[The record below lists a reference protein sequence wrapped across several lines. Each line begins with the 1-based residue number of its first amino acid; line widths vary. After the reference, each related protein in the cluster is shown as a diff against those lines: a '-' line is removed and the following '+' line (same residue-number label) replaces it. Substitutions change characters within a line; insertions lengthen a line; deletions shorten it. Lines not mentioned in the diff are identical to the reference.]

1 MCYKSYKKYKSYK
14 FPFSCAKM
22 EGYMVKMFNLIIME
36 IKIKNIDDLPRAAAE
51 LLEAIGERRIIALR
65 GKMGAGKT
73 TLVAEMMRQLKMDDE
88 ASSPTFAIA
97 NEYHSSETGQT
108 VYHFDFYRL
117 ESSAEAYDIGIEDY
131 WDSGNLCLMEW
142 TENIEDILPDD
153 TLFVQIEEVEDGS
166 RRVTL

>member
-1 MCYKSYKKYKSYK
+1 
-14 FPFSCAKM
+14 
-22 EGYMVKMFNLIIME
+22 ME
-36 IKIKNIDDLPRAAAE
+36 ITIRDINDLSRAAAE
-51 LLEAIGERRIIALR
+51 IIEAIGDRRIVALR

-73 TLVAEMMRQLKMDDE
+73 TLVAEMMRQLGMDDE
-88 ASSPTFAIA
+88 ASSPTFAIV
-97 NEYHSSETGQT
+97 NEYHSSNTGQT

-153 TLFVQIEEVEDGS
+153 TLFIEIEEQSDGS
-166 RRVTL
+166 RNVII

>member
-1 MCYKSYKKYKSYK
+1 MS
-14 FPFSCAKM
+14 
-22 EGYMVKMFNLIIME
+22 EIIE
-36 IKIKNIDDLPRAAAE
+36 IKDIEDLPRAAGE
-51 LLEAIGERRIIALR
+51 LLAAIGTRRIVALR

-142 TENIEDILPDD
+142 TENIEDILPEE
-153 TLFVQIEEVEDGS
+153 TLFIEIEEQGDNS
-166 RRVTL
+166 RRVLIEN

>member
-1 MCYKSYKKYKSYK
+1 MTITIRD
-14 FPFSCAKM
+14 M
-22 EGYMVKMFNLIIME
+22 E
-36 IKIKNIDDLPRAAAE
+36 DLSRGAIE
-51 LLEAIGERRIIALR
+51 LLDAIGERRIVALR

-142 TENIEDILPDD
+142 TENIEDILPDE
-153 TLFVQIEEVEDGS
+153 TLFVDIEEQSDGS
-166 RRVTL
+166 RVIRVKGQESRVKS

>member
-1 MCYKSYKKYKSYK
+1 
-14 FPFSCAKM
+14 
-22 EGYMVKMFNLIIME
+22 ME
-36 IKIKNIDDLPRAAAE
+36 IIINGIGDLPRAAAE
-51 LLEAIGERRIIALR
+51 FLAAIGDRRIVALR

-73 TLVAEMMRQLKMDDE
+73 TLVAELMRQLKMDDE

-97 NEYHSSETGQT
+97 NEYHSLETGQT

-142 TENIEDILPDD
+142 TENIEDILPDE
-153 TLFVQIEEVEDGS
+153 TLFVDIEELPDGS
-166 RRVTL
+166 RRISL

>member
-1 MCYKSYKKYKSYK
+1 
-14 FPFSCAKM
+14 
-22 EGYMVKMFNLIIME
+22 ME
-36 IKIKNIDDLPRAAAE
+36 IVIKDIDDMPRAAAE
-51 LLEAIGERRIIALR
+51 FLEAIGDNKIIALR

-73 TLVAEMMRQLKMDDE
+73 TLVAELMRQLRMDDE

-117 ESSAEAYDIGIEDY
+117 ESSTEAYDIGVEDY

-142 TENIEDILPDD
+142 TENIEDILPDE
-153 TLFVQIEEVEDGS
+153 TLFVEIEEQPDGARRLVVESGE
-166 RRVTL
+166 

>member
-1 MCYKSYKKYKSYK
+1 M
-14 FPFSCAKM
+14 
-22 EGYMVKMFNLIIME
+22 GDIIE
-36 IKIKNIDDLPRAAAE
+36 IKDIEDLPRAAAE
-51 LLEAIGERRIIALR
+51 LLEAIGDRNIIALR

-73 TLVAEMMRQLKMDDE
+73 TLVGEMMRQLKMDDE

-142 TENIEDILPDD
+142 TENIEDILPED
-153 TLFVQIEEVEDGS
+153 TLVVDIEEQADGT
-166 RRVTL
+166 RRVVVES

>member
-1 MCYKSYKKYKSYK
+1 
-14 FPFSCAKM
+14 
-22 EGYMVKMFNLIIME
+22 ME
-36 IKIKNIDDLPRAAAE
+36 IIIRDINDMSRGAAE
-51 LLEAIGERRIIALR
+51 VLAAIGDRRIVALR

-73 TLVAEMMRQLKMDDE
+73 TIVAEMMRQLKMDDE

-142 TENIEDILPDD
+142 TENIEDILPED
-153 TLFVQIEEVEDGS
+153 TLFINIVEQPDGS
-166 RRVTL
+166 RRIII

>member
-1 MCYKSYKKYKSYK
+1 
-14 FPFSCAKM
+14 
-22 EGYMVKMFNLIIME
+22 ME
-36 IKIKNIDDLPRAAAE
+36 IIINNIEDLPRATAE
-51 LLEAIGERRIIALR
+51 LLEAIGEKHIVALR
-65 GKMGAGKT
+65 GKMGVGKT

-97 NEYHSSETGQT
+97 NEYHSSETGRT

-117 ESSAEAYDIGIEDY
+117 ESPAEAYDIGIEDY

-153 TLFVQIEEVEDGS
+153 TLFVEIEELSDHS
-166 RRVTL
+166 RRITLK

>member
-1 MCYKSYKKYKSYK
+1 
-14 FPFSCAKM
+14 
-22 EGYMVKMFNLIIME
+22 ME
-36 IKIKNIDDLPRAAAE
+36 IIINGIGDLPRAAAE
-51 LLEAIGERRIIALR
+51 FLAAIGDRRIVALR
-65 GKMGAGKT
+65 GNMGAGKT
-73 TLVAEMMRQLKMDDE
+73 TLVAELMRQLRMDDE

-142 TENIEDILPDD
+142 TENIEDILPDE
-153 TLFVQIEEVEDGS
+153 TLFVDIEELPDGS
-166 RRVTL
+166 RRISMQ

>member
-1 MCYKSYKKYKSYK
+1 MDIIIKD
-14 FPFSCAKM
+14 M
-22 EGYMVKMFNLIIME
+22 E
-36 IKIKNIDDLPRAAAE
+36 DLPRAAAE
-51 LLEAIGERRIIALR
+51 LLDAIGDRKIIALR

-97 NEYHSSETGQT
+97 NEYHSYETGQT

-117 ESSAEAYDIGIEDY
+117 ESSAEAFDIGIEDY

-153 TLFVQIEEVEDGS
+153 TLFVEIEENSDHS
-166 RRVTL
+166 RVIRGKS

>member
-1 MCYKSYKKYKSYK
+1 
-14 FPFSCAKM
+14 
-22 EGYMVKMFNLIIME
+22 ME
-36 IKIKNIDDLPRAAAE
+36 IFVNGIEDLPRAAAE
-51 LLEAIGERRIIALR
+51 FLDVVGDNRIIALQ

-73 TLVAEMMRQLKMDDE
+73 TLVAELMRQLKMDGE

-142 TENIEDILPDD
+142 TENIEDILPEE
-153 TLFVQIEEVEDGS
+153 TLFVEIEELPDSS
-166 RRVTL
+166 RRISFR

>member
-1 MCYKSYKKYKSYK
+1 
-14 FPFSCAKM
+14 
-22 EGYMVKMFNLIIME
+22 ME
-36 IKIKNIDDLPRAAAE
+36 ITIRNISDLPAATSE
-51 LLEAIGERRIIALR
+51 LLKAIGSRKIIALR

-73 TLVAEMMRQLKMDDE
+73 TLVGEMMRQLKMDDE

-97 NEYHSSETGQT
+97 NEYHSSATGQT

-142 TENIEDILPDD
+142 TENIEDILPED
-153 TLFVQIEEVEDGS
+153 TLFVDIEEQADGS
-166 RRVTL
+166 RTLTL

>member
-1 MCYKSYKKYKSYK
+1 
-14 FPFSCAKM
+14 
-22 EGYMVKMFNLIIME
+22 ME
-36 IKIKNIDDLPRAAAE
+36 IIINGIVDLPRAAAE
-51 LLEAIGERRIIALR
+51 FLAAIGDRRIVALR

-73 TLVAEMMRQLKMDDE
+73 TLVAELMRQLRMDDE

-142 TENIEDILPDD
+142 TENIEDILPDE
-153 TLFVQIEEVEDGS
+153 TLFVDIEELPDGS
-166 RRVTL
+166 RRISLQ

>member
-1 MCYKSYKKYKSYK
+1 
-14 FPFSCAKM
+14 
-22 EGYMVKMFNLIIME
+22 ME
-36 IKIKNIDDLPRAAAE
+36 IIINGIGDLPRAAAE
-51 LLEAIGERRIIALR
+51 FLAAIGDRRIVALR

-73 TLVAEMMRQLKMDDE
+73 TLVAELMRQLRMDDE

-131 WDSGNLCLMEW
+131 WDSGCLCLMEW
-142 TENIEDILPDD
+142 TENIEDILPDE
-153 TLFVQIEEVEDGS
+153 TLFVDIEELPDGS
-166 RRVTL
+166 RRISMQ

>member
-1 MCYKSYKKYKSYK
+1 
-14 FPFSCAKM
+14 
-22 EGYMVKMFNLIIME
+22 ME
-36 IKIKNIDDLPRAAAE
+36 IIINGIGDLPRAAAE
-51 LLEAIGERRIIALR
+51 FLAAIGDRRIVALR

-73 TLVAEMMRQLKMDDE
+73 SLVAELMRQLKMDDE

-142 TENIEDILPDD
+142 TENIEDILPDE
-153 TLFVQIEEVEDGS
+153 TLFVDIEELPDGS
-166 RRVTL
+166 RRISL

>member
-1 MCYKSYKKYKSYK
+1 
-14 FPFSCAKM
+14 
-22 EGYMVKMFNLIIME
+22 ME
-36 IKIKNIDDLPRAAAE
+36 IIINGIGDLPRAAAE
-51 LLEAIGERRIIALR
+51 FLAAIGDRRIVALR

-73 TLVAEMMRQLKMDDE
+73 TLVAELMRQLKMDDE

-117 ESSAEAYDIGIEDY
+117 ESSVEAYDIGIEDY

-142 TENIEDILPDD
+142 TENIEDILPDE
-153 TLFVQIEEVEDGS
+153 TLFVDIEELPDGS
-166 RRVTL
+166 RRISMQ

>member
-1 MCYKSYKKYKSYK
+1 M
-14 FPFSCAKM
+14 A
-22 EGYMVKMFNLIIME
+22 NII
-36 IKIKNIDDLPRAAAE
+36 IKDIEDIDKAARK
-51 LLEAIGERRIIALR
+51 LLEEIGSRKIVALR

-73 TLVAEMMRQLKMDDE
+73 TLTAAMMRALKMDDE
-88 ASSPTFAIA
+88 TTSPTFAIV

-117 ESSAEAYDIGIEDY
+117 ESSAEAMDIGVEDY

-153 TLFVQIEEVEDGS
+153 TLFVEIEEQADHS
-166 RRVTL
+166 RKITVA

>member
-1 MCYKSYKKYKSYK
+1 M
-14 FPFSCAKM
+14 
-22 EGYMVKMFNLIIME
+22 GVIIE
-36 IKIKNIDDLPRAAAE
+36 IKDIEDLPRAAAD
-51 LLEAIGERRIIALR
+51 LLDAIGERHIVALR

-73 TLVAEMMRQLKMDDE
+73 TLVGEMMRQLKMDDE

-142 TENIEDILPDD
+142 TENIEDILPED
-153 TLFVQIEEVEDGS
+153 TLFVDIEEQADGT
-166 RRVTL
+166 RRVVVES

>member
-1 MCYKSYKKYKSYK
+1 
-14 FPFSCAKM
+14 
-22 EGYMVKMFNLIIME
+22 ME
-36 IKIKNIDDLPRAAAE
+36 IIIKDMDELPRAAAL
-51 LLEAIGERRIIALR
+51 LLEVIGERRIVALR

-117 ESSAEAYDIGIEDY
+117 ESPAEAFDIGIEDY

-142 TENIEDILPDD
+142 TENIEDILPED
-153 TLFVQIEEVEDGS
+153 TLFVEIEEQQDGS
-166 RRVTL
+166 RSIRVKD

>member
-1 MCYKSYKKYKSYK
+1 
-14 FPFSCAKM
+14 
-22 EGYMVKMFNLIIME
+22 ME
-36 IKIKNIDDLPRAAAE
+36 IVIKNIEDLPRAAVE
-51 LLEAIGERRIIALR
+51 FLQDIGENKIIALR

-142 TENIEDILPDD
+142 TENIEDILPEE
-153 TLFVQIEEVEDGS
+153 TLFVEIEEQPDGA
-166 RRVTL
+166 RVIRVKG

>member
-1 MCYKSYKKYKSYK
+1 
-14 FPFSCAKM
+14 
-22 EGYMVKMFNLIIME
+22 ME
-36 IKIKNIDDLPRAAAE
+36 IIIKDMDDMPRAAAE
-51 LLEAIGERRIIALR
+51 FLDAIGDRKIVALR

-73 TLVAEMMRQLKMDDE
+73 TLVSEMMRQLKMDDE

-142 TENIEDILPDD
+142 TENIEDILPEE
-153 TLFVQIEEVEDGS
+153 TLLVDIEETPEGS
-166 RRVTL
+166 RRLRIRG